1 MVRMAKKKENSGIQ
15 QAAGLIRYFDEE
27 SEDALQIPK
36 SAVYAACFALS
47 IVIYLANH
55 GVWQWIWEKIS

>member
-1 MVRMAKKKENSGIQ
+1 MVRMAKKKDNSGIQ

-36 SAVYAACFALS
+36 SAVYAARFALS

>member
-1 MVRMAKKKENSGIQ
+1 MAAKKKKNDGSGIQ

-55 GVWQWIWEKIS
+55 GVWQWIWEKIG